1 MENTKAAV
9 NGGCTSPSF
18 RHHLPQ
24 VANLTRNSKIAQSKA
39 GAKVEPVKDE
49 ATLVVEDTGKV
60 VKIEIME
67 NASGSSNYDHAH
79 SFVKFFVT
87 KKSLLCTVPQT
98 WILVG
103 FLYFHFERKSKF
115 RICVITFYV
124 IILISHCIEFSEM
137 MLVIV
142 HVYAI

>member
-87 KKSLLCTVPQT
+87 KKSLLQSHKRGF
-98 WILVG
+98 LLG

-115 RICVITFYV
+115 RICVITIYV
-124 IILISHCIEFSEM
+124 IILISHCIEYSEI

>member
-87 KKSLLCTVPQT
+87 KKSLLQSHKR
-98 WILVG
+98 G
-103 FLYFHFERKSKF
+103 FLLGFCIFILKESQSLES
-115 RICVITFYV
+115 VITIYV
-124 IILISHCIEFSEM
+124 IILISHCIEYSEM

>member
-1 MENTKAAV
+1 MENTKTAV

-87 KKSLLCTVPQT
+87 KKSLLQSHKR
-98 WILVG
+98 G
-103 FLYFHFERKSKF
+103 FLLGFCIFILKESQSLE
-115 RICVITFYV
+115 YV
-124 IILISHCIEFSEM
+124 LLRFMWSS
-137 MLVIV
+137 
-142 HVYAI
+142 